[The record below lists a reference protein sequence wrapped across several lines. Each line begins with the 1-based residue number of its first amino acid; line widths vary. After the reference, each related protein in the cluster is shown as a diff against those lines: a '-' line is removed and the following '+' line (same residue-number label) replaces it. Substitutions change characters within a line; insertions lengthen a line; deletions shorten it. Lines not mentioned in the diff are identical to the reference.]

1 MSLNF
6 SYVGFCILT
15 AAFSV
20 EGQSLAFPSLQRL
33 TTHRG
38 SWTLRMVVALVVGMG
53 RLGVRLGV
61 DGGVRVRWGLGLR
74 EVSGDA
80 RGSES

>member
-1 MSLNF
+1 M
-6 SYVGFCILT
+6 
-15 AAFSV
+15 
-20 EGQSLAFPSLQRL
+20 
-33 TTHRG
+33 
-38 SWTLRMVVALVVGMG
+38 VVGMG